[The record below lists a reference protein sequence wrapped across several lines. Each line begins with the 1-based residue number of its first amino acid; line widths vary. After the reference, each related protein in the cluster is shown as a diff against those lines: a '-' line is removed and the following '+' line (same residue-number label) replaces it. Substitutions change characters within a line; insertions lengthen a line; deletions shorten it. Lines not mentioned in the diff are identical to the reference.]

1 MKALMVQLRR
11 MLLSFQI
18 MSRIPVNLALPC
30 ESEDMLGSMVYFPLV
45 GAAVGGLMALAAWLG
60 HLLTGSYLAA
70 AALAVLVDVLVTG
83 GIHMDGLGDTC
94 DGFFSGRERDRILE
108 IMHDSRMGTFGGL
121 GLMLTL
127 LLKFAFI
134 AAALE
139 RLGGS
144 ALERLGG
151 SALGLTFA
159 APVLSRMCVVLL
171 ERIGQSARKGMGS
184 AYVVGMNWRHV
195 AAAFGVGAAL
205 LLVVRP
211 VTLLGI
217 PVAAALAY
225 LFNAY
230 FNRKIGGLTGD
241 TLGAANELSALV
253 FYALAAL
260 RFIA

>member
-1 MKALMVQLRR
+1 MTVKALMVQIRR

-144 ALERLGG
+144 AL
-151 SALGLTFA
+151 GLTFA

-230 FNRKIGGLTGD
+230 FNRKLGGLTGD

>member
-1 MKALMVQLRR
+1 MTVKALMVQLRR

-18 MSRIPVNLALPC
+18 MSRIPVNLSLPC

-45 GAAVGGLMALAAWLG
+45 GAAVGALMALAAWLG
-60 HLLTGSYLAA
+60 HLITGSYLAA
-70 AALAVLVDVLVTG
+70 AALAVLADVLVTG

-134 AAALE
+134 AATLE
-139 RLGGS
+139 RLGD
-144 ALERLGG
+144 A
-151 SALGLTFA
+151 ALGLTFA

-171 ERIGQSARKGMGS
+171 ERIGRSARKGMGS

-205 LLVVRP
+205 LLLVRP
-211 VTLLGI
+211 VTLVGI

-230 FNRKIGGLTGD
+230 FNRKIGGITGD

>member
-45 GAAVGGLMALAAWLG
+45 GAAVGALMALAAWLG

-70 AALAVLVDVLVTG
+70 AALAVLTDVLVTG

-139 RLGGS
+139 RLGY
-144 ALERLGG
+144 A
-151 SALGLTFA
+151 ALGLTFA

-195 AAAFGVGAAL
+195 AAAFGVGAVL
-205 LLVVRP
+205 LLAVRP

-225 LFNAY
+225 IFNAY

-241 TLGAANELSALV
+241 TLGAANELSALL